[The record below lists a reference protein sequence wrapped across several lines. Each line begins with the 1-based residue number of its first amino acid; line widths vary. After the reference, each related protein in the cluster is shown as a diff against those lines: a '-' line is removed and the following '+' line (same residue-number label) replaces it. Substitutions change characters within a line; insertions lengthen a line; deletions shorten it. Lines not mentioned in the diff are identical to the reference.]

1 MWAWDGSIS
10 AYTGLKQLQWYEEDT
25 EVLRNRISSASR
37 CQSVVGAELRSA
49 TAILN
54 LLQRC
59 SLLARR
65 HYCDA
70 GEVRKGSDWQA
81 AATS

>member
-25 EVLRNRISSASR
+25 EVLRDRISSASR

-49 TAILN
+49 TVILIYSKAAVSWPGAIIAM
-54 LLQRC
+54 RG
-59 SLLARR
+59 R
-65 HYCDA
+65 
-70 GEVRKGSDWQA
+70 
-81 AATS
+81 